1 MKIKIINNI
10 YTDENTYIVY
20 DENGKA
26 IVIDPG
32 NNNIDIEEECE
43 KLGLIIDKIFIT
55 HCHYDHVE
63 FLEQLRK
70 NTKAQLVC
78 GRICD
83 RNLKNKNVNLTEMGL
98 GYEINFKDAEIIVS
112 DGQVVEVG
120 NMKVKC
126 IYTPG
131 HTDGSFCYLIENTLF
146 AGDTLFLRNC
156 GRWDLP
162 TGNMSVLFKS
172 VKEKLYKLPDE
183 VVVYSGHGE
192 KSTIGYEKKYNM
204 IISDRFGVG
213 ERKEEI

>member
-43 KLGLIIDKIFIT
+43 KLGLINDKIFIT

-63 FLEQLRK
+63 FFEQLRK